1 MRELKILAV
10 VVALTLITY
19 WGVEPFA
26 HSQMHPHVSPA
37 NFDFATADK
46 ESAKEGIEKA
56 KTALA
61 EAEKSLEKAKEN
73 TKAAAEKSVKG
84 AQATLDEKVEFQKT
98 INAFWATN
106 EEAIKATGDIANGE
120 MLVTTNCIACHS
132 IESKGFPPIMD
143 NVSAGAAYGVT
154 PPDLGSAGKL
164 YTKEYLV
171 AFISNPALASKT
183 SHKFVDGKVHPMPGY
198 DWMPAQEIADMV
210 AYLKSIAPKEMS
222 NKEVFVDA
230 CQRCHG
236 IKYADMKNG
245 TMSSFTAH
253 HDIKT
258 YMGKLPPDLS
268 QYIRS
273 RGADYLNTFINDP
286 QKQLEGTAMPRVGLS
301 QDSQEQVISY
311 LEEIGDSKKAQR
323 EELGPKFLIYLVIFA
338 IFAFLWKAS
347 RWRDVH

>member
-37 NFDFATADK
+37 NFDFADADK
-46 ESAKEGIEKA
+46 QSAQEGIEKA
-56 KTALA
+56 QKDLA
-61 EAEKSLEKAKEN
+61 DAEKAGVEKTINGAK
-73 TKAAAEKSVKG
+73 V
-84 AQATLDEKVEFQKT
+84 TLNEKVEFEKT
-98 INAFWATN
+98 INAFWAAN

-120 MLVTTNCIACHS
+120 MLVTTNCTACHS
-132 IESKGFPPIMD
+132 IESKGFPQIMD
-143 NVSAGAAYGVT
+143 NATAGSAYGVT

-171 AFISNPALASKT
+171 AFINNPALASKT

-198 DWMPAQEIADMV
+198 DWMPAQEVADMV
-210 AYLKSIAPKEMS
+210 AYLKSIAPNEMT
-222 NKEVFVDA
+222 NKEIFTDA

-236 IKYADMKNG
+236 IKYADMKDG
-245 TMSSFTAH
+245 SMSAFTTNA
-253 HDIKT
+253 DIKN

-268 QYIRS
+268 QHIRS
-273 RGADYLNTFINDP
+273 RGVDFLQTFINDP

-301 QDSQEQVISY
+301 QESQQQVINY
-311 LEEIGDSKKAQR
+311 LEEVGDSKKAQR
-323 EELGPKFLIYLVIFA
+323 EELGPKFLIYLVVFA